1 MLIITAKLYVDPDRR
16 EEFLAGTADEIR
28 QTRAERGCVDFVVA
42 PDPVE
47 PGRVNLFEQWA
58 TAEDFALRCATFSP
72 SPSPVGVLSHE
83 ATRYEISGSG
93 PVVA

>member
-1 MLIITAKLYVDPDRR
+1 MLIITAKMYVDPARR
-16 EEFLAGTADEIR
+16 AEFLAGSAEELR
-28 QTRAERGCVDFVVA
+28 QARAEPGCVDFIVA

-58 TAEDFALRCATFSP
+58 TAEDFAVRCATFTP
-72 SPSPVGVLSHE
+72 TPSPVEVLSHE
-83 ATRYEISGSG
+83 AIKYEISSSG